1 MQKQFSILF
10 ILLTICLL
18 SSCQKEEIK
27 IAKSLD
33 GTWTIDE
40 IIHFTDDTMITI
52 EDTLTEPIGEITFE
66 FCNFNREDDNC
77 NGSITFVD
85 GESYGLTYLVDK
97 YFDEGF
103 SIGVGRNP
111 DMDENVTVD
120 ESERPFS
127 MRVQW
132 VIEERT
138 EDQLTFTSEAS
149 GFSPARVKCT
159 RK

>member
-10 ILLTICLL
+10 TLLTICLL

-33 GTWTIDE
+33 GTWVINE
-40 IIHFTDDTMITI
+40 ITHFTDDSMTTV
-52 EDTLTEPIGEITFE
+52 ESTLTEPIGEITFE

-85 GESYGLTYLVDK
+85 GESYGLTYLVNK
-97 YFDEGF
+97 YFDKGF
-103 SIGVGRNP
+103 SIGVNRNF
-111 DMDENVTVD
+111 DMDENVTIN
-120 ESERPFS
+120 ELERPFS
-127 MRVQW
+127 MRVGW